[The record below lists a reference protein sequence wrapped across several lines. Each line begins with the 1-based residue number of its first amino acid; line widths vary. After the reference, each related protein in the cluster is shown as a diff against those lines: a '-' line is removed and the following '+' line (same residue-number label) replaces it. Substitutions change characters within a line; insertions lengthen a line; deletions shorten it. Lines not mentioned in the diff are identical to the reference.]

1 MKKDMIKRLSALAL
15 CLILIVMAILPVAA
29 TTPEEDREY
38 NRMSVSTFWVAYAF
52 LALIL
57 PAALGGLGVWLA
69 RSETRGKPTYWYGL
83 SIVCGAWLVFSI
95 ALMVLLLVI

>member
-95 ALMVLLLVI
+95 ALMILLLVI

>member
-38 NRMSVSTFWVAYAF
+38 NRMSVSTFWVTYAF

-83 SIVCGAWLVFSI
+83 SIVCGVWLVFSI

>member
-69 RSETRGKPTYWYGL
+69 RSEARGKPTYWYGL

>member
-15 CLILIVMAILPVAA
+15 CLILIVMAVLPVAA
-29 TTPEEDREY
+29 TTPEEDQEY
-38 NRMSVSTFWVAYAF
+38 NRKWLGTFWVAYAF

-57 PAALGGLGVWLA
+57 PVALGGLGVWLA

-83 SIVCGAWLVFSI
+83 SIVCGVWLVFSI